1 MFREY
6 NSIKQVKQ
14 KRELEKVFQ
23 RSDYNELVFCV
34 EEKIH
39 GANFSILLEN
49 GTRKF
54 YSRQIEVTNDK
65 FYNWK
70 NILKDEKIIRMI
82 ELFESMNFENVQL
95 IGELFGASIQRHIYY
110 SDYVQF
116 RLFDVII
123 NNEYITT
130 EKMCSILKENN
141 LEDCL
146 VPMLE
151 TSLTFEQALNY
162 NTIFNSRIANIDDN
176 LCEGIVIKPYNKV
189 ITDGFGSNMYFKK
202 KNENFEEINKSKKV
216 SNVPRYSKEVNNA
229 RQLFISCFTPQRLD
243 SVESKLGKIM
253 DKKDISKY
261 SEFLTKDSI
270 DEFSSLVDISTF
282 SKEERN
288 FVLNSK
294 LAGGLVFKRYLEN
307 TNIV

>member
-1 MFREY
+1 
-6 NSIKQVKQ
+6 
-14 KRELEKVFQ
+14 
-23 RSDYNELVFCV
+23 
-34 EEKIH
+34 
-39 GANFSILLEN
+39 
-49 GTRKF
+49 
-54 YSRQIEVTNDK
+54 
-65 FYNWK
+65 
-70 NILKDEKIIRMI
+70 MI

-162 NTIFNSRIANIDDN
+162 DTIFNSKIANIDDN

-189 ITDGFGSNMYFKK
+189 ITDGFGSNM
-202 KNENFEEINKSKKV
+202 
-216 SNVPRYSKEVNNA
+216 
-229 RQLFISCFTPQRLD
+229 
-243 SVESKLGKIM
+243 
-253 DKKDISKY
+253 
-261 SEFLTKDSI
+261 
-270 DEFSSLVDISTF
+270 
-282 SKEERN
+282 
-288 FVLNSK
+288 
-294 LAGGLVFKRYLEN
+294 
-307 TNIV
+307 